1 MKEEVIEG
9 ISIIIYVKENFVLG
23 ELEFIGN
30 KKIKDKKLQ
39 RK

>member
-1 MKEEVIEG
+1 MMKEDVDG

-23 ELEFIGN
+23 ELEYVGN